1 MIEIISGLILLILLI
16 NLNAVGYFILNLK
29 ENSDKSISVNLLFGF
44 STLILF
50 SHFFAAGLNSLQI
63 ISIFLSI
70 SFVISF
76 LSFKTRRGFLDNTK
90 EILLISLPIIIFF
103 IFLAIIYGEQFYVF
117 RGNK

>member
-50 SHFFAAGLNSLQI
+50 SHFSFFAAGLNSLQI

-76 LSFKTRRGFLDNTK
+76 LSFKTQ
-90 EILLISLPIIIFF
+90 IF
-103 IFLAIIYGEQFYVF
+103 
-117 RGNK
+117 